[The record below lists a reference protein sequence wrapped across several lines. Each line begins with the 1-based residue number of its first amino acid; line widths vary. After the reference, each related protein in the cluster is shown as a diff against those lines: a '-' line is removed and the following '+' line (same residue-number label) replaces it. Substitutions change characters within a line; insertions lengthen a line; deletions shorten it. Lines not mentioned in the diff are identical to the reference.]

1 MCDRLFFVLELI
13 FLCIFA
19 FLAGFID
26 SIVGGGGLIQLPA
39 LLVFL
44 PNTAIPLI
52 FGTNKLSSIAG
63 TLAAVVSYSQKVT
76 IDWSIVLIST
86 IAAFI
91 FSFIG
96 ASTVSIINPALMRFF
111 VLMLLVTVAIYTW
124 FKKDFG
130 SQHIVKVQGVKQSI
144 YAAII
149 GSLLGFYDGFFGPGT
164 GSFLI
169 FAFIGLL
176 GFDFLRASASAKVVN
191 FSTNLAATIYFA
203 STGNIIYNIALPMAA
218 CNIFGAIIGAK
229 LAIIKGSA
237 FVRILFIAVVT
248 LLIIKLAYDIFF
260 TK

>member
-1 MCDRLFFVLELI
+1 MSELV

-39 LLVFL
+39 LLIFL

-63 TLAAVVSYSQKVT
+63 TLAAVIRFSQEVT
-76 IDWSIVLIST
+76 INWSIVLIST
-86 IAAFI
+86 ITAFV

-96 ASTVSIINPALMRFF
+96 ASTVSIINPNLMRPI
-111 VLMLLVTVAIYTW
+111 VLLLLVTVAIYTW

-130 SQHIVKVQGVKQSI
+130 SQHIVKFKGIKQSI
-144 YAAII
+144 YAALI
-149 GSLLGFYDGFFGPGT
+149 GSSLGFYDGFFGPGT

-169 FAFIGLL
+169 FAFIGFL

-191 FSTNLAATIYFA
+191 LSTNLAATIYFA
-203 STGNIIYNIALPMAA
+203 STNSIIYNIAVPMAA
-218 CNIFGAIIGAK
+218 CNVFGAIIGAK
-229 LAIIKGSA
+229 LAIVKGSA
-237 FVRILFIAVVT
+237 FVRVLFIAVVT
-248 LLIIKLAYDIFF
+248 LLIIKLAYDIFISSF
-260 TK
+260 

>member
-1 MCDRLFFVLELI
+1 MSQLI

-39 LLVFL
+39 LLIFL
-44 PNTAIPLI
+44 PNTAIPLV
-52 FGTNKLSSIAG
+52 FGTNKLSSISG

-96 ASTVSIINPALMRFF
+96 ASTVSIINPVLMRFF
-111 VLMLLVTVAIYTW
+111 VLLLLVIVAIYTW

-144 YAAII
+144 YAALI
-149 GSLLGFYDGFFGPGT
+149 GSSLGFYDGFFGPGT

-176 GFDFLRASASAKVVN
+176 GFDFLRASASAKIVN
-191 FSTNLAATIYFA
+191 LSTNLAATIYFA
-203 STGNIIYNIALPMAA
+203 ANNQIIYSIALPMAMF
-218 CNIFGAIIGAK
+218 NIIGAIIGAR
-229 LAIIKGSA
+229 LAIAKGSS
-237 FVRILFIAVVT
+237 FVRILFIVVVT
-248 LLIIKLAYDIFF
+248 SLTIKLAYDIFF
-260 TK
+260 SGL

>member
-1 MCDRLFFVLELI
+1 MSQII

-44 PNTAIPLI
+44 PNTAVPLI

-63 TLAAVVSYSQKVT
+63 TSAAAIHYSQQVK

-86 IAAFI
+86 VSAFT

-96 ASTVSIINPALMRFF
+96 ASTVSIINPILMRPLVF
-111 VLMLLVTVAIYTW
+111 LLLILVAIYTW
-124 FKKDFG
+124 LKKDFG
-130 SQHIVKVQGVKQSI
+130 SQNIVKVQGSKQSL

-149 GSLLGFYDGFFGPGT
+149 GTSLGFYDGFFGPGT

-169 FAFIGLL
+169 FTFIGIL
-176 GFDFLRASASAKVVN
+176 GFDFLQASASAKVVN

-203 STGNIIYNIALPMAA
+203 ANNHIIYGIALPMAMF
-218 CNIFGAIIGAK
+218 NIVGAIIGAK
-229 LAIIKGSA
+229 LAIAKGSA
-237 FVRILFIAVVT
+237 FVRVLFIAVVS
-248 LLIIKLAYDIFF
+248 LLIVKLAWDLFF
-260 TK
+260 NR

>member
-1 MCDRLFFVLELI
+1 MTQLF

-39 LLVFL
+39 LLVFF
-44 PNTAIPLI
+44 PDTAISLI

-63 TLAAVVSYSQKVT
+63 TSAAAIHYCQKVK

-86 IAAFI
+86 VSAFT

-96 ASTVSIINPALMRFF
+96 ASIASIINPTLMRPL
-111 VLMLLVTVAIYTW
+111 VLFLLVLVAIYTW
-124 FKKDFG
+124 SRKDFG
-130 SQHIVKVQGVKQSI
+130 FQHIIKVQGSKQSI

-149 GSLLGFYDGFFGPGT
+149 GTSLGFYDGFFGPGT

-169 FAFIGLL
+169 FAFIGIL
-176 GFDFLRASASAKVVN
+176 GFDFLQASASAKVVN

-203 STGNIIYNIALPMAA
+203 ANDHIIYSIALPMAA
-218 CNIFGAIIGAK
+218 CNVIGAVIGAK
-229 LAIIKGSA
+229 LAIAKGSA
-237 FVRILFIAVVT
+237 FVRVLFIAVVS
-248 LLIIKLAYDIFF
+248 LLIVKIAYDLFF
-260 TK
+260 NR

>member
-1 MCDRLFFVLELI
+1 VEQLF

-44 PNTAIPLI
+44 PNTAVPLI

-63 TLAAVVSYSQKVT
+63 TSAAAIHYSQQVK

-86 IAAFI
+86 VSAFT

-96 ASTVSIINPALMRFF
+96 ASTVSIINPTLMRPL
-111 VLMLLVTVAIYTW
+111 VLLLLILVAIYTW
-124 FKKDFG
+124 LKKDFG
-130 SQHIVKVQGVKQSI
+130 SQNIVKVQGSKQSL

-149 GSLLGFYDGFFGPGT
+149 GTSLGFYDGFFGPGT

-169 FAFIGLL
+169 FTFIGIL
-176 GFDFLRASASAKVVN
+176 GFDFLQASASAKVVN

-203 STGNIIYNIALPMAA
+203 ATNHIIYGIALPMAA
-218 CNIFGAIIGAK
+218 CNVIGAVIGAK
-229 LAIIKGSA
+229 LAIAKGSA
-237 FVRILFIAVVT
+237 FVRVLFIAVVS
-248 LLIIKLAYDIFF
+248 LLIVKLACDLFF
-260 TK
+260 NR

>member
-1 MCDRLFFVLELI
+1 MEQLF

-44 PNTAIPLI
+44 PNTAVPLI

-63 TLAAVVSYSQKVT
+63 TSAAAIHYSQQVK

-86 IAAFI
+86 VSAFT

-96 ASTVSIINPALMRFF
+96 ASTVSIINPTLMRPL
-111 VLMLLVTVAIYTW
+111 VLLLLILVAIYTW
-124 FKKDFG
+124 LKKDFG
-130 SQHIVKVQGVKQSI
+130 SQNIVKVQGSKQSL

-149 GSLLGFYDGFFGPGT
+149 GTSLGFYDGFFGPGT

-169 FAFIGLL
+169 FTFIGIL
-176 GFDFLRASASAKVVN
+176 GFDFLQASASAKVVN

-203 STGNIIYNIALPMAA
+203 ATNHIIYGIALPMAA
-218 CNIFGAIIGAK
+218 CNVIGAVIGAK
-229 LAIIKGSA
+229 LAIAKGSA
-237 FVRILFIAVVT
+237 FVRVLFIAVVS
-248 LLIIKLAYDIFF
+248 LLIVKLACDLFF
-260 TK
+260 NR

>member
-1 MCDRLFFVLELI
+1 MSQII

-19 FLAGFID
+19 FLAGLID

-39 LLVFL
+39 LLIFL

-63 TLAAVVSYSQKVT
+63 TSAAAIHYSQQVT

-86 IAAFI
+86 TSAFI

-96 ASTVSIINPALMRFF
+96 ASAISIINPALMRP
-111 VLMLLVTVAIYTW
+111 LILLLLVTVAIYTW
-124 FKKDFG
+124 FKKDLG
-130 SQHIVKVQGVKQSI
+130 LQHIIKVQGVKKSI
-144 YAAII
+144 YATLI

-203 STGNIIYNIALPMAA
+203 ANNNILYSIALPMAV
-218 CNIFGAIIGAK
+218 CNIIGAIIGAK
-229 LAIIKGSA
+229 LAIAKGSA
-237 FVRILFIAVVT
+237 FVRVLFIGVVS
-248 LLIIKLAYDIFF
+248 LLIVKLAYDMLFNE
-260 TK
+260 

>member
-1 MCDRLFFVLELI
+1 MDQLI

-19 FLAGFID
+19 FLAGLID

-63 TLAAVVSYSQKVT
+63 TSAAAIHYSQQVQ
-76 IDWSIVLIST
+76 INWSIVLIST
-86 IAAFI
+86 TTAFT

-96 ASTVSIINPALMRFF
+96 ASTVSIINSALMRPL
-111 VLMLLVTVAIYTW
+111 VLLLLVLVVIYTW

-130 SQHIVKVQGVKQSI
+130 FQNIVKVQGVRQSI
-144 YAAII
+144 YSVLI
-149 GSLLGFYDGFFGPGT
+149 GSFLGFYDGFFGPGT

-176 GFDFLRASASAKVVN
+176 GFDFLRASASAKIVN
-191 FSTNLAATIYFA
+191 LSTNLAATIYFA
-203 STGNIIYNIALPMAA
+203 VNNQIIYSIALPMAIF
-218 CNIFGAIIGAK
+218 NIVGAIIGAK
-229 LAIIKGSA
+229 LAIAKGSA
-237 FVRILFIAVVT
+237 FVRILFIFVVT
-248 LLIIKLAYDIFF
+248 FLIIKLAYDIFF
-260 TK
+260 SEL

>member
-1 MCDRLFFVLELI
+1 VTQLF

-19 FLAGFID
+19 FLAGLID

-63 TLAAVVSYSQKVT
+63 TSAAAIHYFQQVK

-86 IAAFI
+86 TTAFTC
-91 FSFIG
+91 SFIG
-96 ASTVSIINPALMRFF
+96 ASTVSIINPALMRPL
-111 VLMLLVTVAIYTW
+111 VLLLLILVAIHTW

-130 SQHIVKVQGVKQSI
+130 SQHIVKVQGAKQSV

-169 FAFIGLL
+169 FAFISVL

-203 STGNIIYNIALPMAA
+203 AHSHIIYSIALPMAV
-218 CNIFGAIIGAK
+218 CNIIGAIMGAK
-229 LAIIKGSA
+229 LAIAKGSA
-237 FVRILFIAVVT
+237 FVRVLFIAVVL
-248 LLIIKLAYDIFF
+248 LLIVKLAYDIFF
-260 TK
+260 NK

>member
-1 MCDRLFFVLELI
+1 MEQLF

-63 TLAAVVSYSQKVT
+63 TSAAAIHYSQQVQ
-76 IDWSIVLIST
+76 IDWAIVLIST
-86 IAAFI
+86 TIAFI

-96 ASTVSIINPALMRFF
+96 ASTVSIINPALMRPL
-111 VLMLLVTVAIYTW
+111 VLLLLILVAIYTW

-130 SQHIVKVQGVKQSI
+130 SQHIVKVQGVKQGI
-144 YAAII
+144 YAAFI
-149 GSLLGFYDGFFGPGT
+149 GSSLGFYDGFFGPGT

-169 FAFIGLL
+169 FVFIGLL
-176 GFDFLRASASAKVVN
+176 GFDFLHASASAKVVN
-191 FSTNLAATIYFA
+191 LSTNLAATIYFA
-203 STGNIIYNIALPMAA
+203 ANNQIIYSIALPMAMF
-218 CNIFGAIIGAK
+218 NIVGAIIGAK
-229 LAIIKGSA
+229 LAIAKGSA
-237 FVRILFIAVVT
+237 FVRILFIAVVS
-248 LLIIKLAYDIFF
+248 LLIVKLAWDLFF
-260 TK
+260 NR

>member
-1 MCDRLFFVLELI
+1 VSELI

-39 LLVFL
+39 LLIFL

-63 TLAAVVSYSQKVT
+63 TLAAAIRFSLKVT

-96 ASTVSIINPALMRFF
+96 ASTISIINPDLMRPI
-111 VLMLLVTVAIYTW
+111 VLLLLVIAAIYTW

-144 YAAII
+144 YAALI
-149 GSLLGFYDGFFGPGT
+149 GSSLGFYDGFFGPGT

-176 GFDFLRASASAKVVN
+176 ELDFLRASASAKVVN
-191 FSTNLAATIYFA
+191 LSTNLAATIYFA
-203 STGNIIYNIALPMAA
+203 STNSNSIIYNIAIPMAA
-218 CNIFGAIIGAK
+218 CNVLEAILGAK
-229 LAIIKGSA
+229 LAIAKGSA
-237 FVRILFIAVVT
+237 FVRVLFISVVT
-248 LLIIKLAYDIFF
+248 LLIIKLTYDMFF
-260 TK
+260 NG